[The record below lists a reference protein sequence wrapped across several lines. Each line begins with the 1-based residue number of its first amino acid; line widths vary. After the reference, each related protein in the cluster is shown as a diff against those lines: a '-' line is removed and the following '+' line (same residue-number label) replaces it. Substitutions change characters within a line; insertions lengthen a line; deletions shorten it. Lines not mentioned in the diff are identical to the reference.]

1 VAESKFQAVS
11 ETEID
16 ALQIREDLTATPQRR
31 KDARD
36 RMKLP
41 DGQGTYFSL
50 GGRTFLYLIHPLYSG
65 FAEEVP

>member
-1 VAESKFQAVS
+1 MAKMQAVS
-11 ETEID
+11 EAEID
-16 ALQIREDLTATPQRR
+16 ELQIRADLTATPQRR

-41 DGQGTYFSL
+41 GGQDAYLSL